1 MTRLR
6 GATADTLAVLAAAL
20 SVRLALLLEI
30 SGTPLFL
37 HPPVDAAWHHEWA
50 SLVASG
56 DVLAY
61 APFFRAPLYPWLLG
75 AWYAV
80 AGSSVQAGALLSLAV
95 SVAGCLILHRTAL
108 LFTGRRAALAAALCW
123 SLWAPAVFQSS
134 ALLIEPLYITL
145 LISSLFLLRRG
156 GPSWAAL
163 LMGLAAIARP
173 GALLLI
179 PTLFIP
185 AGRRRYLRIL
195 PALAPAALVWG
206 VNALAG
212 DPGVFIS
219 SQGGI
224 NLYLGNA
231 AEADG
236 MTAFA
241 PRPPDGT
248 VVRPDNVWSASVL
261 GAPRGSSESAVSGY
275 WTERALVSA
284 LDDPSRWAALTARK
298 ALLLLSPVE
307 IPGNYDLYYMRG
319 SSLVLRVLLL
329 PPPWCLPFSFILLLL
344 PQMLA
349 SGRADGGDRLLSAWI
364 VLLLAGVLPFFVTG
378 RFRLPSIPFILLL
391 YARRLPRRSF
401 GLIPLSAGL
410 AIAAGGSIASS
421 GLAGRSGVNM
431 PFQDALAHV
440 EEGREAEAEALFL
453 MSLDRSS
460 LRPDLNMNRVEAM
473 HDLGLLAARRGDLE
487 EAGEWWRAALELA
500 PGFAPSREALEA
512 LP

>member
-1 MTRLR
+1 MTRPR
-6 GATADTLAVLAAAL
+6 GASADTLAVLAAAL
-20 SVRLALLLEI
+20 SVRLVLLLEI

-56 DVLAY
+56 DVLAF
-61 APFFRAPLYPWLLG
+61 APYFRAPLYPWLLG
-75 AWYAV
+75 AWYAL

-95 SVAGCLILHRTAL
+95 SVAGCVLLHRAAL
-108 LFTGRRAALAAALCW
+108 LFTGRRAALAAALSW

-134 ALLIEPLYITL
+134 TLLIEPLYMTL
-145 LISSLFLLRRG
+145 LIASLLLLRG
-156 GPSWAAL
+156 GRPSWASL

-179 PTLFIP
+179 PTLFMP
-185 AGRRRYLRIL
+185 AGRRRYLRLL

-206 VNALAG
+206 VNSCAG

-241 PRPPDGT
+241 PRPPDGS

-261 GAPRGSSESAVSGY
+261 GAPPGSTESAVSRY
-275 WTERALVSA
+275 WTARAAGSA
-284 LDDPSRWAALTARK
+284 MDDPARWAALTARK

-319 SSLVLRVLLL
+319 SSRLLGVLLL
-329 PPPWCLPFSFILLLL
+329 PPPWCVPFSILLLLL
-344 PQMLA
+344 PQVLA
-349 SGRADGGDRLLSAWI
+349 SGRADCGDRLLAAW
-364 VLLLAGVLPFFVTG
+364 VLLLLAGVLPFFVTG
-378 RFRLPSIPFILLL
+378 RFRLPAIPFILLL
-391 YARRLPRRSF
+391 YARRLPRRAP
-401 GLIPLSAGL
+401 GLIPLAAGL
-410 AIAAGGSIASS
+410 ALAAGGALASG

-440 EEGREAEAEALFL
+440 EEGRTAEAEVLFL

-487 EAGEWWRAALELA
+487 EAAGWWRAALALA
-500 PGFAPSREALEA
+500 PGFTPSREALEA
-512 LP
+512 MP